1 MEWPLLAPL
10 GEQDRRALLTSTR
23 RRRFARGE
31 MLVRQGELADS
42 LHLVES
48 GRLVVRVTTVSGEN
62 AALNVLGPGDYF
74 GELSL
79 LDGLAPTRS
88 ANVIALEPV
97 QTLSLSA
104 ASFQALRL
112 SNPATTELLLTLL
125 ARRVV
130 ELSARVV
137 EAMYETLD
145 QRVHRRLH
153 ELVLLYSERGDGA
166 EGAEGPVRV
175 PLTQEVLAELAG
187 GTRPSVNLVLHRLA
201 ALGIVELGRGRI
213 TILDRARLARE
224 AA

>member
-31 MLVRQGELADS
+31 MLVRQGEPADS

-104 ASFQALRL
+104 ASFQALRR

-153 ELVLLYSERGDGA
+153 ELVLLYSERGDGPDS
-166 EGAEGPVRV
+166 PVRV

>member
-1 MEWPLLAPL
+1 
-10 GEQDRRALLTSTR
+10 
-23 RRRFARGE
+23 
-31 MLVRQGELADS
+31 MLVRQGEQADS

-48 GRLVVRVTTVSGEN
+48 GRLVVRVTTASGEN

-153 ELVLLYSERGDGA
+153 ELVLLYSERGDGVDGGD
-166 EGAEGPVRV
+166 GADGPVRV